1 MSADGS
7 LSEDAVSSLVSTLGH
22 SHTDGIRE
30 SRISVVSSE
39 DTLSGFTE
47 EEQSKHAS
55 DSPEQN
61 NNAIETPT
69 DQDVRKDEEDDRLSS
84 RRCLPFINPSSVQ
97 TLKALVQQI
106 QSSSDSNP
114 ELWRSCQGRWLHLF
128 QLVEKQY
135 QDQIFAQQEQ
145 YQSQIQLIQD
155 EIKAL
160 VLLQSGPQEP
170 TMSPGTIQDLIESS
184 VTPEEALV
192 TGASSGYGTLWEPGG
207 QTHSPEG
214 GPWVLNPSRSRKRR
228 ERDKMNGESDS
239 FRGASGLLTSWA
251 QRQRQSQRRRTSHQE
266 EPDAQVQ
273 SSDERRRMIEFPHS
287 ALGLSYWRLEE
298 SQLYQP
304 LPDELRSSS
313 CVLAQALDARSVSLR
328 EIYQNKIASSGA
340 CNQVWSHSSI
350 SSSAT
355 QQALT
360 VASLAPLKRSPS
372 RTIPSINLT
381 EEEKG
386 SSKHSVPEKRLT
398 PQISRSS
405 EEVFEDPAVLS
416 LLRQGV
422 REKHTRHLEDLRAY
436 YESEISELKEKLCG
450 REPAPQHALL
460 LRCQHLDRALTEAS
474 RRIRQLEIN
483 NTCLEQQLSQ
493 WPERCSH
500 LSSSLRQLNERL
512 DQSECIVN
520 QKDELITELTNR
532 VQRAEGSVQS
542 LRTAAEEHQRR
553 AEMEHALMQ
562 DLLSE
567 CDSLRKEHQGTEVS
581 TPHTLLECL
590 VKILMMMMM
599 MMMMVI
605 TASDQEKMLLAEEKL
620 SNADEQ
626 IAELRRLVSKLE
638 AQVRQLQHQNQ
649 NRIRQAVAQPSG
661 AGLFHHPDLLLSP
674 SGKPRDASGVT
685 RVSSANC
692 APEEA
697 ECLKSSNR
705 SLLTP
710 VERALNP
717 LQETRGSEEQ
727 ELERLSFPSSFQAQE
742 DGVVAPN
749 RSVSPECTGSS
760 SLLQASQRRSPAC
773 CTPSKRQTLLAVP
786 SVRSSPKRCPTENF
800 SCALG
805 RLLPSHQHRM
815 DASGERGGQLSSPR
829 SRPLRSLPYRS
840 PVHPAGGS
848 ECEEQEVDQE
858 VCASLVLS
866 SGLRVKSLTDAE
878 RLLDQLSLEKQQIEA
893 ALSRIPGAGGRVSL
907 EKRLHQVDRE
917 LGSIRMTL
925 KRFHILRSS
934 AS

>member
-273 SSDERRRMIEFPHS
+273 SSDERVC
-287 ALGLSYWRLEE
+287 AWLSYWRLEE

-340 CNQVWSHSSI
+340 CN
-350 SSSAT
+350 

-567 CDSLRKEHQGTEVS
+567 CDSLRKEHQGTE
-581 TPHTLLECL
+581 
-590 VKILMMMMM
+590 
-599 MMMMVI
+599 
-605 TASDQEKMLLAEEKL
+605 EKMLLAEEKL